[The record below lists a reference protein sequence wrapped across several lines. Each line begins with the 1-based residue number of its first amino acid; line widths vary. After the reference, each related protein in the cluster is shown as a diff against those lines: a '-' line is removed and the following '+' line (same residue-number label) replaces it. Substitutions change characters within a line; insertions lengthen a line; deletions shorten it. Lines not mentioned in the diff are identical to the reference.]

1 MLSHEDQR
9 LASKSYVWSLISV
22 GLLAMIGVIELHW
35 LGDAFNKSGP
45 IDGFIGPPQL
55 FAFAMIIV
63 ALVVGGGSSIQNLR
77 NLKNKP

>member
-1 MLSHEDQR
+1 MMSHEDQR
-9 LASKSYVWSLISV
+9 HISKSYVWSLISV
-22 GLLAMIGVIELHW
+22 GLLAMIDVIELHW
-35 LGDAFNKSGP
+35 LSDAFRKDGP
-45 IDGFIGPPQL
+45 IDGIIGPPQL